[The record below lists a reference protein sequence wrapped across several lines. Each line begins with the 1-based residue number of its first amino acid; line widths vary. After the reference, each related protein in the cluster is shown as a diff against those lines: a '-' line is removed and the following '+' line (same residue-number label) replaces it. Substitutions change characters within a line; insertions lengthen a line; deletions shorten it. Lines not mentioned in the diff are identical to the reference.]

1 MELSIRSIREHDL
14 QALEELA
21 VLAWEP
27 VFASV
32 HTVLGPEID
41 AILPPDWRQRQREE
55 VRHCCADTPGAVVLI
70 AEVDGAVAGFIAYEL
85 DHDTQRGVV
94 DLLAVHPD
102 YQNRG
107 IGTELNRIVLERMRQ
122 AGMRIAIGDGEI
134 PAMRLPAARTRRQA
148 TPSFRSRTTIR
159 RCREPRSSTSGSRPH

>member
-14 QALEELA
+14 EALEELA

-41 AILPPDWRQRQREE
+41 AILHPDWRQRQREE
-55 VRHCCADTPGAVVLI
+55 VRRCCADTPGAIVLI

-85 DHDTQRGVV
+85 HYDTQRGVV

-122 AGMRIAIGDGEI
+122 AGMRIAIVGTGGDPGHA
-134 PAMRLPAARTRRQA
+134 PARRTYEKAGYTLFPIAHYYQA
-148 TPSFRSRTTIR
+148 L
-159 RCREPRSSTSGSRPH
+159 

>member
-1 MELSIRSIREHDL
+1 MELSIRPVQEGDL
-14 QALEELA
+14 EALEELA

-32 HTVLGPEID
+32 HNVLGPEID
-41 AILPPDWRQRQREE
+41 AILHPDWRQRQREE
-55 VRHCCADTPGAVVLI
+55 VRRYCAQTPGANTLI

-85 DHDTQRGVV
+85 DQDTLRGVV

-107 IGTELNRIVLERMRQ
+107 IGTELNRLVLERMRQ
-122 AGMRIAIGDGEI
+122 SGMRIAIVGTGGDPGHA
-134 PAMRLPAARTRRQA
+134 PARRTYEKSGYTLFPIAHYYQA
-148 TPSFRSRTTIR
+148 L
-159 RCREPRSSTSGSRPH
+159 